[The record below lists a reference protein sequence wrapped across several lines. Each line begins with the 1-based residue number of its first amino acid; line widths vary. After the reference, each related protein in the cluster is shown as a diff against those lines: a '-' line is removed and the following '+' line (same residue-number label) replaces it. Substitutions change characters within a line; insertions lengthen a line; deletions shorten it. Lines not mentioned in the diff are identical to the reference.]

1 MAAGATYEPIATQ
14 TLGSAAASITF
25 SSIAATWTDLRV
37 VFVGT
42 TTAASGF
49 WVRFNNDTSALYSQT
64 VLYGDG
70 ASAISSRNVGAT
82 ELEYTFMGNLNT
94 TPVTFATLD
103 LFSYAGSTFKTSLL
117 SLSKDNNGSGF
128 VNRYVGLYR
137 STTAVSRIDLIAS
150 GSFAVGTTATLY
162 GIKAA

>member
-1 MAAGATYEPIATQ
+1 MAAGATFEPIQTY
-14 TLGSAAASITF
+14 TLGSAASSITF
-25 SSIAATWTDLRV
+25 SSIAASWTDLRV
-37 VFVGT
+37 VFTGT

-49 WVRFNNDTSALYSQT
+49 WVRFNNDTSVLYSQT
-64 VLYGDG
+64 TLYGDG
-70 ASAISSRNVGAT
+70 ASAISNRNINAT

-150 GSFAVGTTATLY
+150 GSFAIGTTATLY